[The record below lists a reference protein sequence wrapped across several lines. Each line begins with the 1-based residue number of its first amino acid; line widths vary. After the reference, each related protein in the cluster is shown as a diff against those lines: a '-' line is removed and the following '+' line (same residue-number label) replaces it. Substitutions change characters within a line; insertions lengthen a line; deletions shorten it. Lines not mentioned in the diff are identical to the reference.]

1 MNKKIEKL
9 IIDEHYSMTTV
20 IDGRKEFSVYQYR
33 IEDIDDLRILF
44 NRLIDSAVE
53 EEREEGDKRWIKAT
67 SSLIKK
73 TVEEEQERVRNRI
86 EAKEKFHR
94 KKFKEFQEK
103 TNGNVMN
110 GHLIKAETCKE
121 FLLLIKE

>member
-1 MNKKIEKL
+1 MNKKECYENILKHFCGEDCLEYNETSEPLNRWLTDL
-9 IIDEHYSMTTV
+9 IT
-20 IDGRKEFSVYQYR
+20 
-33 IEDIDDLRILF
+33 
-44 NRLIDSAVE
+44 SAV
-53 EEREEGDKRWIKAT
+53 
-67 SSLIKK
+67 S
-73 TVEEEQERVRNRI
+73 EEQERIINRI

-121 FLLLIKE
+121 ILSLIKE

>member
-1 MNKKIEKL
+1 MNKKIEEL

-53 EEREEGDKRWIKAT
+53 EE
-67 SSLIKK
+67 
-73 TVEEEQERVRNRI
+73 QERIINRI

-121 FLLLIKE
+121 ILSLIKE

>member
-1 MNKKIEKL
+1 MNKKTVKYKYDRHFGIEPNDDELDFYYDL
-9 IIDEHYSMTTV
+9 IKT
-20 IDGRKEFSVYQYR
+20 
-33 IEDIDDLRILF
+33 
-44 NRLIDSAVE
+44 AVE

-121 FLLLIKE
+121 ILSLIKE